1 MLLAL
6 EKNQDIVML
15 GQQSNM
21 AVIGWTDRERPLDGP
36 CALKTTSRASI
47 MGHKASRLGF
57 YHSYINGEN

>member
-21 AVIGWTDRERPLDGP
+21 AVIGLTDREPPLDGP
-36 CALKTTSRASI
+36 CALKTTNRASI
-47 MGHKASRLGF
+47 KGSQSIMPRVLSFL
-57 YHSYINGEN
+57 Y

>member
-21 AVIGWTDRERPLDGP
+21 AVIGWTDREPPLDGP
-36 CALKTTSRASI
+36 CALKTANRASI
-47 MGHKASRLGF
+47 KGSQSIMPRVLSFL
-57 YHSYINGEN
+57 Y